1 MKNKKEFN
9 VTARLGVVT
18 CVTVNADSLEDA
30 LAQARAFKL
39 EDFADLTGNYWN
51 ESVTIR
57 GVDEL

>member
-1 MKNKKEFN
+1 
-9 VTARLGVVT
+9 VTARLGAVT